1 MSQENVEIVM
11 GLLPAPEVDFVPL
24 FRDDRKAASSAEA
37 IAHLLDQEFEVAIR
51 GMPDGEKTYAGLD
64 GLREFWLDWL
74 APWTTYRQEVEEAI
88 DLGDRVLL
96 IIHDFGRSE
105 GSTQEVK
112 GETAGL
118 WSVRDGRI
126 ARAEFYLSHAAA
138 LEALGLSEQD
148 AHADS

>member
-1 MSQENVEIVM
+1 
-11 GLLPAPEVDFVPL
+11 
-24 FRDDRKAASSAEA
+24 
-37 IAHLLDQEFEVAIR
+37 
-51 GMPDGEKTYAGLD
+51 MPDGEKTYADTD
-64 GLREFWLDWL
+64 GLRAFWLDWL
-74 APWTTYRQEVEEAI
+74 APWTTYRQQVEEAI

-118 WSVRDGRI
+118 WSVRDGTI

-138 LEALGLSEQD
+138 LEAAGLSE
-148 AHADS
+148 